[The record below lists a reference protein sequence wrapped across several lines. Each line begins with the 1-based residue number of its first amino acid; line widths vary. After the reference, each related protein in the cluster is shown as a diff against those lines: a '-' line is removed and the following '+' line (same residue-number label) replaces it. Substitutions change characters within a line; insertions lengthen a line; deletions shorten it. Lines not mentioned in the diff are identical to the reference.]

1 MIPVTQ
7 QDVQARLR
15 RDLTDGEA
23 ELLPGVLDEATTL
36 IEGYLAVI
44 YDEDD
49 TVPPA
54 VIVVTSRVTARMI
67 DDTGALPAQADS
79 LTRGMGPFS
88 ATTHLVA
95 DSTSGGPWLTKSDK
109 MALEPY
115 RVGGVQ
121 SVPLIREGRLDPVVP
136 FWEGS

>member
-7 QDVQARLR
+7 QDVEARLR
-15 RDLTDGEA
+15 RSLVVPGEVA
-23 ELLPGVLDEATTL
+23 QLPGEVAEASVLV
-36 IEGYLAVI
+36 EGYLRVE
-44 YDEDD
+44 YDTDNPAP
-49 TVPPA
+49 TA
-54 VIVVTSRVTARMI
+54 VIVVTSRVIARMVTDLGGI
-67 DDTGALPAQADS
+67 PAQADS

-115 RVGGVQ
+115 RVGGVACI
-121 SVPLIREGRLDPVVP
+121 PLTREGYIP
-136 FWEGS
+136 EGS